1 MALPRQQEESGWGQ
15 LVVLQQNEFL
25 IVTLYCDYLEN
36 LGEWYMGFFK
46 ISILE
51 VLINVKLLG
60 FVVIVSSFS
69 RRLKASLEILFN
81 LLQLWTY

>member
-1 MALPRQQEESGWGQ
+1 
-15 LVVLQQNEFL
+15 
-25 IVTLYCDYLEN
+25 
-36 LGEWYMGFFK
+36 MGFFK

-69 RRLKASLEILFN
+69 HWWKASLEILFN
-81 LLQLWTY
+81 LLQL